1 MNFTKKEL
9 DTSLSY
15 LASLFERDDV
25 KVRGFD
31 MDVCARRYDEGTT
44 LSHSPNTQ
52 GREREVCGT
61 VACIG
66 GWIWLLNKEQPT
78 DNGEYTPDA
87 HERATDFVSAVCPTD
102 SCHSDL
108 YDLFYP
114 KNVMRWSNISPQ
126 EAAKAIRNY
135 LTVGSPNWTKVVD
148 PENTCCEL

>member
-1 MNFTKKEL
+1 MNFTTEEL
-9 DTSLSY
+9 NTSLSY
-15 LASLFERDDV
+15 LASLFERDDI

-31 MDVCARRYDEGTT
+31 MDVSAKRYDEGVTMWHT
-44 LSHSPNTQ
+44 PN
-52 GREREVCGT
+52 RKVCGT

-87 HERATDFVSAVCPTD
+87 HERATDFVGDFLPPSK
-102 SCHSDL
+102 L

-148 PENTCCEL
+148 PENTCCDL

>member
-1 MNFTKKEL
+1 MNFTKEEL
-9 DTSLSY
+9 HNSLSY

-44 LSHSPNTQ
+44 LSHSPDTQ

-78 DNGEYTPDA
+78 DNGEYTKYA
-87 HERATDFVSAVCPTD
+87 HERASDFVNSTYPAETGE
-102 SCHSDL
+102 L

-114 KNVMRWSNISPQ
+114 KNVMRWSNISPK

-135 LTVGSPNWTKVVD
+135 LTVGSPNWKEVVD
-148 PENTCCEL
+148 PENTCCDY

>member
-1 MNFTKKEL
+1 MNFTKEEL
-9 DTSLSY
+9 HNGLSY
-15 LASLFERDDV
+15 LASLFERDDI

-31 MDVCARRYDEGTT
+31 MDVCARRYDEGVTMWHT
-44 LSHSPNTQ
+44 PN
-52 GREREVCGT
+52 REVCGT

-78 DNGEYTPDA
+78 DNGEYTRYA
-87 HERATDFVSAVCPTD
+87 HARASDFVSAVCPTD

-114 KNVMRWSNISPQ
+114 KEVARWSNISPK

-135 LTVGSPNWTKVVD
+135 LTVGSPNWAEVVD